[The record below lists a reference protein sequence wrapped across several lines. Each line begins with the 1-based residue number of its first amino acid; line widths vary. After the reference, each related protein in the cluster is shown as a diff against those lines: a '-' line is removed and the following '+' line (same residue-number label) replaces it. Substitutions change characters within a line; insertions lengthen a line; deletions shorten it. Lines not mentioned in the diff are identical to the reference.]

1 MRRSFYFYQPLAWW
15 AFFLLAKLSHA
26 PPPDAPGG
34 QPTPEAAGGQ
44 NAKVHV
50 VNVMVGQNGL
60 KFAPPTVNA
69 SLHDQIVYTFFAK
82 NHTVTETSL
91 EEPCTPL
98 PNVNAFHSGF
108 VTVSMNAVEYP
119 TQILTV
125 NTTKPIYIAC
135 VQKMHCEMG
144 MVAGVNLPAS
154 GPGSFDEFQKKAKS
168 TVPKAPKKK
177 EEKPGGAPPPGS
189 AK

>member
-69 SLHDQIVYTFFAK
+69 SLQ
-82 NHTVTETSL
+82 
-91 EEPCTPL
+91 
-98 PNVNAFHSGF
+98 
-108 VTVSMNAVEYP
+108 
-119 TQILTV
+119 
-125 NTTKPIYIAC
+125 
-135 VQKMHCEMG
+135 
-144 MVAGVNLPAS
+144 VAGVNLPAS